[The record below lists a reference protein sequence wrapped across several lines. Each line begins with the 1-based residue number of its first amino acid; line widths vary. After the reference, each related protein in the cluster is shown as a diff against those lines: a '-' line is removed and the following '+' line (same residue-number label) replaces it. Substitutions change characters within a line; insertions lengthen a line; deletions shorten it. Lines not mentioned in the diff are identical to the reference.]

1 MKLNYLYNFKKFYI
15 KRKVKN
21 IITTLIIYL
30 FLTFSSLA
38 DAVTEYISNLIPGEG
53 DTELSIDLRENYSAD
68 FSILLVRELA
78 SSSDDNMFTQL
89 SLFNTEKDSK
99 DRIVANL
106 GLGKRFL
113 SEDKFSMTGF
123 NTFLDYDDEGNLR
136 ASVGLEMR
144 NAVLNFAF
152 NNYFGLDDADGE
164 KVLDGY
170 DMRLASQ
177 IPYVHWADIFINSY
191 SWDGVTRDD
200 VEGLMYGTE
209 MLLSPNINLE
219 IAFDDKDK
227 AGLDDEYYAKIMFVH
242 PPRNS
247 ASISD
252 GISSDMW
259 RAQKDMSDEMLT
271 KVKRN
276 NKIMVEFSGSA
287 SIVRAD

>member
-1 MKLNYLYNFKKFYI
+1 MKNLFISFVLTCFL
-15 KRKVKN
+15 
-21 IITTLIIYL
+21 ITTASANAISDY
-30 FLTFSSLA
+30 F
-38 DAVTEYISNLIPGEG
+38 SNLIPGDG

-68 FSILLVRELA
+68 YSLLLVREL
-78 SSSDDNMFTQL
+78 NGENNKNTFTQL

-99 DRIVANL
+99 DRNVLNF
-106 GLGKRFL
+106 GVGKRFL
-113 SEDKFSMTGF
+113 SDDKFSLTGL
-123 NTFLDYDDEGNLR
+123 NAFLDYDDEGNLR
-136 ASVGLEMR
+136 SSIGLEVR
-144 NAVLNFAF
+144 NAVLDFSF
-152 NNYFGLDDADGE
+152 NNYFALDDADGE

-170 DMRLASQ
+170 DLRLASQ

>member
-1 MKLNYLYNFKKFYI
+1 MKSIILSFILACHL
-15 KRKVKN
+15 
-21 IITTLIIYL
+21 ITTASANAISDY
-30 FLTFSSLA
+30 F
-38 DAVTEYISNLIPGEG
+38 SNLIPGDG
-53 DTELSIDLRENYSAD
+53 DTELSIDLRENHSAD
-68 FSILLVRELA
+68 YSLLLVREL
-78 SSSDDNMFTQL
+78 DGDTNKNTFTQL

-99 DRIVANL
+99 DRNVLNF
-106 GLGKRFL
+106 GVGKRFL
-113 SEDKFSMTGF
+113 SDDKFSLTGL
-123 NTFLDYDDEGNLR
+123 NAFLDYDDEGNLR
-136 ASVGLEMR
+136 SSIGLEVR
-144 NAVLNFAF
+144 NAVLDFSF
-152 NNYFGLDDADGE
+152 NNYFALDDADGE
-164 KVLDGY
+164 NVLDGY
-170 DMRLASQ
+170 DLRLASQ

-191 SWDGVTRDD
+191 SWDGVKRDD

-209 MLLSPNINLE
+209 MLLSSNINLE

>member
-1 MKLNYLYNFKKFYI
+1 MKNLFISFVLTCFL
-15 KRKVKN
+15 
-21 IITTLIIYL
+21 ITTASANAISDY
-30 FLTFSSLA
+30 F
-38 DAVTEYISNLIPGEG
+38 SNLIPGDG

-68 FSILLVRELA
+68 YSLLLVREL
-78 SSSDDNMFTQL
+78 DGETNKNTFTQL

-99 DRIVANL
+99 DRNVLNF
-106 GLGKRFL
+106 GVGKRFL
-113 SEDKFSMTGF
+113 SDDKFSLTGL
-123 NTFLDYDDEGNLR
+123 NAFLDYDDEGNLR
-136 ASVGLEMR
+136 SSIGLEVR
-144 NAVLNFAF
+144 NAVLDFSF
-152 NNYFGLDDADGE
+152 NNYFALDDADGE

-170 DMRLASQ
+170 DLRLASQ

-287 SIVRAD
+287 NIVRAD

>member
-1 MKLNYLYNFKKFYI
+1 MKKYFLIILSYI
-15 KRKVKN
+15 S
-21 IITTLIIYL
+21 IITA
-30 FLTFSSLA
+30 SNA
-38 DAVTEYISNLIPGEG
+38 DAVTDYISNLIPGDG
-53 DTELSIDLRENYSAD
+53 DTELSIDLRENHSAD
-68 FSILLVRELA
+68 FSILLVRELD
-78 SSSDDNMFTQL
+78 SNQSNNTFTQL
-89 SLFNTEKDSK
+89 SLFNTEKNSD

-113 SEDKFSMTGF
+113 SEDKFSMTGINAF
-123 NTFLDYDDEGNLR
+123 VDYDDEGNLR
-136 ASVGLEMR
+136 SSIGLEMR

-152 NNYFGLDDADGE
+152 NNYFGMDDADGE

-177 IPYVHWADIFINSY
+177 IPYIHWADFFINSY
-191 SWDGVTRDD
+191 SWDGVKRDD

>member
-1 MKLNYLYNFKKFYI
+1 MKNLFISFLLTCFL
-15 KRKVKN
+15 
-21 IITTLIIYL
+21 ITTASANSISDY
-30 FLTFSSLA
+30 F
-38 DAVTEYISNLIPGEG
+38 SNLIPGDG

-68 FSILLVRELA
+68 YSLLLVREL
-78 SSSDDNMFTQL
+78 DGKTNKNTFTQL

-99 DRIVANL
+99 DRNVLNF
-106 GLGKRFL
+106 GVGKRFL
-113 SEDKFSMTGF
+113 SDDKFSLTGL
-123 NTFLDYDDEGNLR
+123 NAFLDYDDEGNLR
-136 ASVGLEMR
+136 SSIGLEVR
-144 NAVLNFAF
+144 NAVLDFSF
-152 NNYFGLDDADGE
+152 NNYFALDDADGE

-170 DMRLASQ
+170 DLRLASQ

-227 AGLDDEYYAKIMFVH
+227 AGLEDEYYAKIMFVY

-247 ASISD
+247 VSASD
-252 GISSDMW
+252 GINSEMW
-259 RAQKDMSDEMLT
+259 KAQKNMSDEMLT
-271 KVKRN
+271 KVNRN
-276 NKIMVEFSGSA
+276 NKIFVEFNGSA

>member
-1 MKLNYLYNFKKFYI
+1 MKNL
-15 KRKVKN
+15 
-21 IITTLIIYL
+21 IITLFIYL
-30 FLTFSSLA
+30 FLTLSSLA

-53 DTELSIDLRENYSAD
+53 DTELSIDLRENHSAD

-123 NTFLDYDDEGNLR
+123 NTFLDYDEEGNLR

-152 NNYFGLDDADGE
+152 NNYFGIDDADGE

-177 IPYVHWADIFINSY
+177 IPYIHWADFFINSY
-191 SWDGVTRDD
+191 SWDGEQRSD
-200 VEGLMYGTE
+200 VDGLMYGSE
-209 MLLSPNINLE
+209 MLLTPTINLE
-219 IAFDDKDK
+219 IAFDDKDR
-227 AGLDDEYYAKIMFVH
+227 AGLEDEYYAKIIFVH
-242 PPRNS
+242 PPRNNVS
-247 ASISD
+247 ASD
-252 GISSDMW
+252 GINSEMW
-259 RAQKDMSDEMLT
+259 RAQKNMSDEMLT
-271 KVKRN
+271 KVNRN
-276 NKIMVEFSGSA
+276 NKIFVEFNGSA
-287 SIVRAD
+287 NIVRAD

>member
-1 MKLNYLYNFKKFYI
+1 MKKYFLIILSYI
-15 KRKVKN
+15 S
-21 IITTLIIYL
+21 IITA
-30 FLTFSSLA
+30 SNA
-38 DAVTEYISNLIPGEG
+38 DAVTDYISNLIPGDG
-53 DTELSIDLRENYSAD
+53 DTELSIDLRENHSAD
-68 FSILLVRELA
+68 FSILLVRELD
-78 SSSDDNMFTQL
+78 SNQSNNTFTQL
-89 SLFNTEKDSK
+89 SLFNTEKNSD
-99 DRIVANL
+99 DRFVANL

-113 SEDKFSMTGF
+113 SEDKFSMTGINAF
-123 NTFLDYDDEGNLR
+123 VDYDDEGNLR
-136 ASVGLEMR
+136 SSIGFEMR

-164 KVLDGY
+164 RVLDGY

-177 IPYVHWADIFINSY
+177 IPYIHWADIFINSY
-191 SWDGVTRDD
+191 SWDGVKRDD

-247 ASISD
+247 VSISD

-287 SIVRAD
+287 NIVRAD

>member
-1 MKLNYLYNFKKFYI
+1 MKKYFLIIFLYLS
-15 KRKVKN
+15 
-21 IITTLIIYL
+21 IITT
-30 FLTFSSLA
+30 SNA
-38 DAVTEYISNLIPGEG
+38 DAVTDYISNLIPGDG
-53 DTELSIDLRENYSAD
+53 DTELSIDLRENHSAD
-68 FSILLVRELA
+68 FSILLVRELD
-78 SSSDDNMFTQL
+78 SNQSNNTFTQL
-89 SLFNTEKDSK
+89 SLFSTEKDSD

-113 SEDKFSMTGF
+113 SEDKFSITGI
-123 NTFLDYDDEGNLR
+123 NAFLDYDDEGNLR
-136 ASVGLEMR
+136 SSIGFEMR

-170 DMRLASQ
+170 DLRLASQ
-177 IPYVHWADIFINSY
+177 IPYVHWAEIFINSY
-191 SWDGVTRDD
+191 SWDGVTRND

-287 SIVRAD
+287 NIVRAD

>member
-1 MKLNYLYNFKKFYI
+1 MKKFFI
-15 KRKVKN
+15 LFLLTCFS
-21 IITTLIIYL
+21 ITTASANAI
-30 FLTFSSLA
+30 S
-38 DAVTEYISNLIPGEG
+38 EYFSNLMPGDG
-53 DTELSIDLRENYSAD
+53 DTELSIDLRENHSAD
-68 FSILLVRELA
+68 YSLLLVREL
-78 SSSDDNMFTQL
+78 DGETTQNTFTQL
-89 SLFNTEKDSK
+89 SLFNTEKNSK
-99 DRIVANL
+99 GRNVLNF

-113 SEDKFSMTGF
+113 SDDKFSLTGL
-123 NTFLDYDDEGNLR
+123 NAFLDYDDEGNLR
-136 ASVGLEMR
+136 SSIGLEVR
-144 NAVLNFAF
+144 NAVLDFSF
-152 NNYFGLDDADGE
+152 NNYFALDDADGE

-170 DMRLASQ
+170 DLRLASQ

-287 SIVRAD
+287 SIERAD

>member
-1 MKLNYLYNFKKFYI
+1 M
-15 KRKVKN
+15 KN
-21 IITTLIIYL
+21 IILTFFIYL

-38 DAVTEYISNLIPGEG
+38 EAVTEYISNLIPGDG

-78 SSSDDNMFTQL
+78 SSSEDNMFTQL
-89 SLFNTEKDSK
+89 SLFNTEKNSK

-123 NTFLDYDDEGNLR
+123 NTFLDYDEEGNLR

-144 NAVLNFAF
+144 NAVLKFAF
-152 NNYFGLDDADGE
+152 NNYFGMDDADGE

-177 IPYVHWADIFINSY
+177 VPYIHWADFFINSY
-191 SWDGVTRDD
+191 SWDGVKRDD

-276 NKIMVEFSGSA
+276 NKIFVEFNGSA

>member
-1 MKLNYLYNFKKFYI
+1 MKKYFLIILSYI
-15 KRKVKN
+15 S
-21 IITTLIIYL
+21 IITA
-30 FLTFSSLA
+30 SNA
-38 DAVTEYISNLIPGEG
+38 DAVTDYISNLIPGDG
-53 DTELSIDLRENYSAD
+53 DTELSIDLRENHSAD
-68 FSILLVRELA
+68 FSILLVRELD
-78 SSSDDNMFTQL
+78 SNQSNNTFTQL
-89 SLFNTEKDSK
+89 SLFNTEKNSD

-113 SEDKFSMTGF
+113 SEDKFSMTGINAF
-123 NTFLDYDDEGNLR
+123 VDYDDEGNLR
-136 ASVGLEMR
+136 SSIGLEMR

-152 NNYFGLDDADGE
+152 NNYFGMDDADGE

-177 IPYVHWADIFINSY
+177 IPYIHWADFFINSY
-191 SWDGVTRDD
+191 SWDGVKRDD

-287 SIVRAD
+287 NIVRAD

>member
-1 MKLNYLYNFKKFYI
+1 MKKILSSF
-15 KRKVKN
+15 
-21 IITTLIIYL
+21 IISILL
-30 FLTFSSLA
+30 VSFAKANSVS
-38 DAVTEYISNLIPGEG
+38 EYFSNLIPGDG
-53 DTELSIDLRENYSAD
+53 DTELSIDLRENHSAD
-68 FSILLVRELA
+68 YSLLLVREL
-78 SSSDDNMFTQL
+78 DGETTQNTFTQL
-89 SLFNTEKDSK
+89 SLFNTEKNSE
-99 DRIVANL
+99 DRNVLNF

-113 SEDKFSMTGF
+113 SDDKLLLTGL
-123 NTFLDYDDEGNLR
+123 NAFLDYDDEGNLR
-136 ASVGLEMR
+136 SSIGLEIR
-144 NAVLNFAF
+144 NAVLDFSF
-152 NNYFGLDDADGE
+152 NNYFALDDANGE

-170 DMRLASQ
+170 DLRLASQ

-209 MLLSPNINLE
+209 ILLSPNINFE

-287 SIVRAD
+287 NIVRAD

>member
-1 MKLNYLYNFKKFYI
+1 MKNLILSFVLTCFL
-15 KRKVKN
+15 
-21 IITTLIIYL
+21 ITTASANAISDY
-30 FLTFSSLA
+30 F
-38 DAVTEYISNLIPGEG
+38 SNLIPGDG

-68 FSILLVRELA
+68 YSLLLVREL
-78 SSSDDNMFTQL
+78 DGETNKNTFTQL

-99 DRIVANL
+99 DRNVLNF
-106 GLGKRFL
+106 GVGKRFL
-113 SEDKFSMTGF
+113 SDDKFSLTGL
-123 NTFLDYDDEGNLR
+123 NAFLDYDDEGNLR
-136 ASVGLEMR
+136 SSIGLEVR
-144 NAVLNFAF
+144 NAVLDFSF
-152 NNYFGLDDADGE
+152 NNYFALDDADGE

-170 DMRLASQ
+170 DLRLASQ
-177 IPYVHWADIFINSY
+177 IPYIHWADIFINSY

>member
-1 MKLNYLYNFKKFYI
+1 MKKY
-15 KRKVKN
+15 
-21 IITTLIIYL
+21 
-30 FLTFSSLA
+30 FLTILCYISLITASNA
-38 DAVTEYISNLIPGEG
+38 DAMTDYISNLIPGDG
-53 DTELSIDLRENYSAD
+53 DTELSIDLRENHSAD
-68 FSILLVRELA
+68 FSILLVRELD
-78 SSSDDNMFTQL
+78 SNQSNNTFTQL
-89 SLFNTEKDSK
+89 SLFNTEKNSD
-99 DRIVANL
+99 DRFVANL

-113 SEDKFSMTGF
+113 SEDKFSMTGINAF
-123 NTFLDYDDEGNLR
+123 VDYDDEGNLR
-136 ASVGLEMR
+136 SSIGFEMR

-170 DMRLASQ
+170 DLRLASQ

-191 SWDGVTRDD
+191 SWDGVKRDD

-247 ASISD
+247 TSASD

-259 RAQKDMSDEMLT
+259 RAQKNMSDEMLT

-276 NKIMVEFSGSA
+276 NKIFVEFSGSA
-287 SIVRAD
+287 NIVRAD

>member
-1 MKLNYLYNFKKFYI
+1 M
-15 KRKVKN
+15 KN
-21 IITTLIIYL
+21 IIITLFIYL

-53 DTELSIDLRENYSAD
+53 DTELSIDLRENHSAD

-123 NTFLDYDDEGNLR
+123 NTFLDYDEEGNLR

-144 NAVLNFAF
+144 NAVLKFAF
-152 NNYFGLDDADGE
+152 NNYFGMDDADGE

-177 IPYVHWADIFINSY
+177 VPYIHWADFFINSY
-191 SWDGVTRDD
+191 SWDGVKRDD

-276 NKIMVEFSGSA
+276 NKIFVEFNGSA

>member
-1 MKLNYLYNFKKFYI
+1 MKKYFLIILSYI
-15 KRKVKN
+15 S
-21 IITTLIIYL
+21 IITA
-30 FLTFSSLA
+30 SNA
-38 DAVTEYISNLIPGEG
+38 DAVTDYISNLIPGDG
-53 DTELSIDLRENYSAD
+53 DTELSIDLRENHSAD
-68 FSILLVRELA
+68 FSILLVRELD
-78 SSSDDNMFTQL
+78 SNQSNNTFTQL
-89 SLFNTEKDSK
+89 SLFNTEKNSD

-113 SEDKFSMTGF
+113 SEDKFSMTGINAF
-123 NTFLDYDDEGNLR
+123 VDYDDEGNLR
-136 ASVGLEMR
+136 SSIGLEMR

-152 NNYFGLDDADGE
+152 NNYFGMDDADGE

-177 IPYVHWADIFINSY
+177 IPYIHWADFFINSY
-191 SWDGVTRDD
+191 SWDGVKRDD

-227 AGLDDEYYAKIMFVH
+227 AGLDDEYYAKIIFVH

-247 ASISD
+247 VSISD

-276 NKIMVEFSGSA
+276 NKIFVEFNGSA
-287 SIVRAD
+287 NIVRAD

>member
-1 MKLNYLYNFKKFYI
+1 MQNLFISFLLTCFL
-15 KRKVKN
+15 
-21 IITTLIIYL
+21 ITTASANAISDY
-30 FLTFSSLA
+30 F
-38 DAVTEYISNLIPGEG
+38 SNLIPGDG
-53 DTELSIDLRENYSAD
+53 DTELSIDLRENHSAD
-68 FSILLVRELA
+68 YSLLLVRELGGETTQ
-78 SSSDDNMFTQL
+78 NTFTQL
-89 SLFNTEKDSK
+89 SLFNTEKNSE
-99 DRIVANL
+99 DRNVLNF

-113 SEDKFSMTGF
+113 SDDKFSLTGL
-123 NTFLDYDDEGNLR
+123 NAFLDYDDEGNLR
-136 ASVGLEMR
+136 SSIGLEIR
-144 NAVLNFAF
+144 NAVLDFSF
-152 NNYFGLDDADGE
+152 NNYFALDDADGE

-170 DMRLASQ
+170 DLRLASQ

-287 SIVRAD
+287 NIVRAD

>member
-1 MKLNYLYNFKKFYI
+1 MKNLFISFALTCFL
-15 KRKVKN
+15 
-21 IITTLIIYL
+21 ITTASANSISDY
-30 FLTFSSLA
+30 F
-38 DAVTEYISNLIPGEG
+38 SNLIPGDG
-53 DTELSIDLRENYSAD
+53 DTELSIDLRENHSAD
-68 FSILLVRELA
+68 YSLLLVREL
-78 SSSDDNMFTQL
+78 DGETNKNTFTQL

-99 DRIVANL
+99 DRNVLNF
-106 GLGKRFL
+106 GVGKRFL
-113 SEDKFSMTGF
+113 SNDKFSLTGL
-123 NTFLDYDDEGNLR
+123 NAFLDYDDEGNLR
-136 ASVGLEMR
+136 SSIGLEVR
-144 NAVLNFAF
+144 NAVLDFSF
-152 NNYFGLDDADGE
+152 NNYFALDDADGE

-170 DMRLASQ
+170 DLRLASQ

-287 SIVRAD
+287 NIVRAD

>member
-1 MKLNYLYNFKKFYI
+1 MKNLFISFVLTCFL
-15 KRKVKN
+15 
-21 IITTLIIYL
+21 ITTASANAISDY
-30 FLTFSSLA
+30 F
-38 DAVTEYISNLIPGEG
+38 SNLIPGDG
-53 DTELSIDLRENYSAD
+53 DTELSIDLRENHSAD
-68 FSILLVRELA
+68 YSLLLVREL
-78 SSSDDNMFTQL
+78 DGKTNKNTFTQL
-89 SLFNTEKDSK
+89 SLFNTEKDSE
-99 DRIVANL
+99 DRNVLNF

-113 SEDKFSMTGF
+113 SDDKFSLTGL
-123 NTFLDYDDEGNLR
+123 NAFLDYDDEGNLR
-136 ASVGLEMR
+136 SSIGLELR
-144 NAVLNFAF
+144 NAVLDFSF
-152 NNYFGLDDADGE
+152 NNYFALDDADGE
-164 KVLDGY
+164 NVLDGY
-170 DMRLASQ
+170 DLRLASQ

-287 SIVRAD
+287 NIVRAD